1 MPVGMRLVLALGAIL
16 VLQSPSPRN
25 LLVSRLNSTGLKMS
39 ATQEGLATAEKSV
52 LVAADIQLS
61 TLHDPTSDMSA
72 ASTAYAPLAA
82 RASPAASNAE
92 TAVSVANAVRIVLS
106 PMRKGQQSLCLD
118 IDRILRLFSAY
129 DQP

>member
-1 MPVGMRLVLALGAIL
+1 MPVGTRLVLALGAML

-82 RASPAASNAE
+82 RAPLERTSVV
-92 TAVSVANAVRIVLS
+92 TAIAANAMRPARC
-106 PMRKGQQSLCLD
+106 PMRKRYQSPFAL
-118 IDRILRLFSAY
+118 
-129 DQP
+129 